1 MGARSLPH
9 ATGEGYG
16 AALVTVRA
24 RNVLLGLLAA
34 AVLTLVVTGGGL
46 IRSAVAATLPVSA
59 GVPSSVDASPRAA
72 PQQDDSSSS
81 SSGLSVFDAVVLGLV
96 EGITEFLPVS
106 STGHLVVAEHLL
118 GLDTTGDAQTS
129 LDSYT
134 IIIQFGAIL
143 AVIAIYRKR
152 ILDVLKGIIGRSESG
167 RRMALALIVAF
178 LPAGIVGLALGDV
191 IDKHLLK
198 PIPVAIAWIIGGIIV
213 LLVALPLHP
222 LGSRSRHGKPLDQIT
237 LRIALAIGVCQ
248 ALALWPGVSR
258 SLVTIVAGTFAGLT
272 LAAAVEFSF
281 LLGLGT
287 LTAATGLEL
296 VKHGSDVVDTY
307 GKVTPMIGIIVA
319 GLAAWAAVRTLV
331 AYLSQRDLSP
341 FGWYRIG
348 IGVIT
353 IILVITGVI

>member
-1 MGARSLPH
+1 VAPPPP
-9 ATGEGYG
+9 TEGYG
-16 AALVTVRA
+16 ARFVTVRA
-24 RNVLLGLLAA
+24 RNVLLGLVVA
-34 AVLTLVVTGGGL
+34 AVLALVVTGGGL
-46 IRSAVAATLPVSA
+46 IRSAVAATLPMPHPSTTPVEAPRQSDSA
-59 GVPSSVDASPRAA
+59 
-72 PQQDDSSSS
+72 SSSAPDM
-81 SSGLSVFDAVVLGLV
+81 SVFDAVVLGLV

-118 GLDTTGDAQTS
+118 GLDTTGDAQKT

-143 AVIAIYRKR
+143 AVIALYRKR

-167 RRMALALIVAF
+167 RRLALALIVAF
-178 LPAGIVGLALGDV
+178 LPAGIVGLLLGDV
-191 IDKHLLK
+191 IDEHLLK

-213 LLVALPLHP
+213 LFVALPLHP
-222 LGSRSRHGKPLDQIT
+222 MGARSRHGKPLDEIT
-237 LRIALAIGVCQ
+237 LRIALIIGVCQ

-287 LTAATGLEL
+287 LTAATALEV
-296 VKHGSDVVDTY
+296 VKHGSDVVDAY
-307 GKVTPMIGIIVA
+307 GKVTPLIGIVVA

-331 AYLSQRDLSP
+331 TYLSHRDLSP

>member
-1 MGARSLPH
+1 
-9 ATGEGYG
+9 
-16 AALVTVRA
+16 LVV
-24 RNVLLGLLAA
+24 A
-34 AVLTLVVTGGGL
+34 AVLTFVVTGGGL
-46 IRSAVAATLPVSA
+46 IRSAVAATVPMPQHTSA
-59 GVPSSVDASPRAA
+59 PLAA
-72 PQQDDSSSS
+72 PRLDDGTAATAPDMSA
-81 SSGLSVFDAVVLGLV
+81 FDAVVLGLV

-118 GLDTTGDAQTS
+118 GLDTTGDAQKT

-143 AVIAIYRKR
+143 AVIALYRRR

-178 LPAGIVGLALGDV
+178 LPAGIVGLLLGNV
-191 IDKHLLK
+191 IDDHLLK

-222 LGSRSRHGKPLDQIT
+222 LGPRSRHGKGLDEIT
-237 LRIALAIGVCQ
+237 LRIALIIGLCQ
-248 ALALWPGVSR
+248 AVALWPGVSR

-272 LAAAVEFSF
+272 LGAAVEFSF

-296 VKHGSDVVDTY
+296 VKHGSDVVDAY
-307 GKVTPMIGIIVA
+307 GKVTPLIGIVVA

-331 AYLSQRDLSP
+331 AYLSHRDLSP